1 MPPSIYAKHLVQQG
15 SEYTTKRDIHTYANL
30 KSTTT
35 KLSQDMIKYY
45 TLHVYYITTKSKSKI
60 YNINTKKAHELDE
73 DPVSQNG

>member
-1 MPPSIYAKHLVQQG
+1 
-15 SEYTTKRDIHTYANL
+15 
-30 KSTTT
+30 
-35 KLSQDMIKYY
+35 MIKYY